1 MVSDDTLLRAVVII
15 VAVFFL
21 VPLAMMVVMMPLMG
35 PGHGWI
41 GNGGGGLFWF
51 LPWIVAI
58 VVLLGVGYAL
68 YALLGGS
75 DSEADPALEELRRAY
90 ARGDLTDEEF
100 DRRRERLLR
109 EE

>member
-1 MVSDDTLLRAVVII
+1 MVSDDTLLRAVVVI

-41 GNGGGGLFWF
+41 GNGAVGILWF

-58 VVLLGVGYAL
+58 VLLLGVGYAL
-68 YALLGGS
+68 YALLGSGGG
-75 DSEADPALEELRRAY
+75 ADPALEELRQAY

-100 DRRRERLLR
+100 DRRRERLRR